1 MLTKLRALFSLYQKF
16 GLRWLLFRFGYALR
30 MRLGILRWQMP
41 AYEWDARPLSYWLKP
56 DVPSEPADY
65 VRWREQNAPKFF
77 FDGIPSLPRD
87 LTWNPKIAVDEAER
101 ILAGELRYF
110 EHTPYQIGFPPDWHF
125 DPRANIRI
133 DSYKHWSQIPDYG
146 AYDIKFVWEASR
158 FNQVYALVRAY
169 AFQKDERYPEAFWT
183 LVEDWAQKNPPQRG
197 PNWKCGQEISLRIL
211 AWCFGLYAF
220 KGSPS
225 STAERVAQLT
235 QMIAAQADR
244 VYGNIDFAIST
255 RGNHAVSEAFGLWLA
270 GTLFPELKQAEK
282 YRALGRKI
290 LEREAEIHIFRD
302 GTYSMYSLNYH
313 RFILRVYFLAIR
325 LGELNHARFS
335 DALYRSIANSLDFM
349 AQLIEPSSGQM
360 PVYGS
365 NDGALVCPLD
375 TCDFTDYRPT
385 LQMGWVLIHGER
397 LFGEGAWDESL
408 FWLRGR
414 ESHVVTTSVVATAG
428 RLKSSLHGA
437 FPDGGVH
444 LLRGPHS
451 EVFIR
456 CADFRE
462 RPSHADQLHV
472 DLWWRG
478 QNIVCDAGTFLYNGQ
493 GPWQNGLAH
502 TAAHNTVTVD
512 GADQMPWFSRF
523 TWGEWAR
530 GRVNQKNER
539 GWQGEH
545 DGYARLGV
553 LHVRSVLMLGEDRWL
568 VADHLFAA
576 RPHRYSL
583 HWLINDFPHSVT
595 PEQNLIQIR
604 SAKSPDFANRNQSR
618 APQGCFAK
626 TLESVFIIRMGLLE
640 GESVFSAV
648 RGDPNSTRG
657 WRSRYY
663 GQKEPALSAM
673 LETNRTQACFW
684 TFFGFEEDSVELSG
698 RVLDLRVVRR
708 LIKVFLPDLSAPDG
722 LLKAVEGVD

>member
-41 AYEWDARPLSYWLKP
+41 AYEWDARPLAYWLKP

-255 RGNHAVSEAFGLWLA
+255 RGNHAVS
-270 GTLFPELKQAEK
+270 
-282 YRALGRKI
+282 
-290 LEREAEIHIFRD
+290 
-302 GTYSMYSLNYH
+302 
-313 RFILRVYFLAIR
+313 
-325 LGELNHARFS
+325 
-335 DALYRSIANSLDFM
+335 
-349 AQLIEPSSGQM
+349 
-360 PVYGS
+360 
-365 NDGALVCPLD
+365 
-375 TCDFTDYRPT
+375 
-385 LQMGWVLIHGER
+385 
-397 LFGEGAWDESL
+397 
-408 FWLRGR
+408 
-414 ESHVVTTSVVATAG
+414 
-428 RLKSSLHGA
+428 
-437 FPDGGVH
+437 
-444 LLRGPHS
+444 
-451 EVFIR
+451 
-456 CADFRE
+456 
-462 RPSHADQLHV
+462 
-472 DLWWRG
+472 
-478 QNIVCDAGTFLYNGQ
+478 
-493 GPWQNGLAH
+493 
-502 TAAHNTVTVD
+502 
-512 GADQMPWFSRF
+512 
-523 TWGEWAR
+523 
-530 GRVNQKNER
+530 
-539 GWQGEH
+539 
-545 DGYARLGV
+545 
-553 LHVRSVLMLGEDRWL
+553 
-568 VADHLFAA
+568 
-576 RPHRYSL
+576 
-583 HWLINDFPHSVT
+583 
-595 PEQNLIQIR
+595 
-604 SAKSPDFANRNQSR
+604 
-618 APQGCFAK
+618 
-626 TLESVFIIRMGLLE
+626 
-640 GESVFSAV
+640 
-648 RGDPNSTRG
+648 
-657 WRSRYY
+657 
-663 GQKEPALSAM
+663 
-673 LETNRTQACFW
+673 
-684 TFFGFEEDSVELSG
+684 
-698 RVLDLRVVRR
+698 
-708 LIKVFLPDLSAPDG
+708 
-722 LLKAVEGVD
+722 